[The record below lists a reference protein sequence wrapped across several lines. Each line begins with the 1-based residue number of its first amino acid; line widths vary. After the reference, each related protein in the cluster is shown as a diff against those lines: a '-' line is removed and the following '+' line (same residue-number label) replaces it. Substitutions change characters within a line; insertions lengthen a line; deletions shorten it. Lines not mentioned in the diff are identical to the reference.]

1 MLDWFRSFLPKED
14 RFFDL
19 FEQHA
24 ALVAAGGDSLKAA
37 LYEAS
42 SSEALKHLA
51 AVSSREDEAD
61 AVAREV
67 MLAVRRT
74 FITPFDRTA
83 IIALIGSLDDAIDEM
98 KKTSKAIRIFE
109 YTHFEPEMKAIADR
123 IVAATRV
130 VQEALPLL
138 RSVGTNGAR
147 IGEMADRMHKIED
160 ETDDIYDAA
169 RTRLYKLKGPDQ
181 PAEFWV
187 ASEILSHLE
196 SVADKLEDVVNQISE
211 VAIENA

>member
-24 ALVAAGGDSLKAA
+24 ALVAAGGDSLRAA

-42 SSEALKHLA
+42 SAEALIHLA
-51 AVSSREDEAD
+51 AVSAREDEAD

-109 YTHFEPEMKAIADR
+109 YTQFEPEMKAIADR

-147 IGEMADRMHKIED
+147 IGDMADRMHKIED

-169 RTRLYKLKGPDQ
+169 RTRLYKLKGPDR

>member
-1 MLDWFRSFLPKED
+1 MLDWFKSFLPKED

-24 ALVAAGGDSLKAA
+24 ALVVAGGESLKAA
-37 LYEAS
+37 LYGAS
-42 SSEALKHLA
+42 LSETSGHLE
-51 AVSSREDEAD
+51 AVSVREDEAD

-67 MLAVRRT
+67 MLAVRRS
-74 FITPFDRTA
+74 FITPFDRVA
-83 IIALIGSLDDAIDEM
+83 IIALIGSLDDSIDEM
-98 KKTSKAIRIFE
+98 KKTCKAIKVFE

-123 IVAATRV
+123 IVDATQV

-138 RSVGTNGAR
+138 RSIGTNGIR

-169 RTRLYKLKGPDQ
+169 RARLYKSKGPEQ

-187 ASEILSHLE
+187 ASEILGHLE

>member
-1 MLDWFRSFLPKED
+1 MLDWFRSFMPKED

-24 ALVAAGGDSLKAA
+24 ALVAAGAESLQAA
-37 LYEAS
+37 L
-42 SSEALKHLA
+42 SEGSADGMMRHLQ
-51 AVSSREDEAD
+51 AVSEREDEAD

-67 MLAVRRT
+67 MLAVRRS
-74 FITPFDRTA
+74 FITPFDRVA

-98 KKTSKAIRIFE
+98 KKTCKAVRVFE
-109 YTHFEPEMKAIADR
+109 YTAFEPEMRAIADR
-123 IVAATRV
+123 IVSGSKV
-130 VQEALPLL
+130 VQATLPLL
-138 RSVGTNGAR
+138 RSIGTNGAK
-147 IGEMADRMHKIED
+147 IGEMADRMHTIED

-169 RTRLYKLKGPDQ
+169 RTRLYKAKGLGQ

-187 ASEILSHLE
+187 ASEILGHLE